1 MDRLNFFSL
10 FSYNLFPASVHS
22 LFISALFYLYRS
34 YSAVPQVGIISLTSP
49 EDPQLL
55 LQSRG
60 GGCQWQ
66 SLPVLFVGP
75 TLTPRSVSAMLCGA
89 TSGVLGTRE
98 NLVHLTTMT
107 WGSQGS
113 STLPNWQL
121 EARWDTPG
129 I

>member
-1 MDRLNFFSL
+1 MDWLNFFSL

-22 LFISALFYLYRS
+22 LSISALFYLYRS
-34 YSAVPQVGIISLTSP
+34 YSAMPQVGIISLTSP

-55 LQSRG
+55 LRSG
-60 GGCQWQ
+60 GQWQ
-66 SLPVLFVGP
+66 SLPVPFVGP

-89 TSGVLGTRE
+89 TSGLLGTHE
-98 NLVHLTTMT
+98 NLVQLTIMM
-107 WGSQGS
+107 WGSQES